1 MQAKRKGCTLCTNPK
16 LESKDRRE
24 AREGEKSNLCAEEY
38 TVNRIDQCSSL
49 GYVWNISW
57 WLYTKNQL
65 SCLFG
70 FCYVMFSIL
79 DSMAG
84 AFRLTRMLFLGIFAF
99 PPPKSCQSSL

>member
-38 TVNRIDQCSSL
+38 TVNRIDQCSSV

-57 WLYTKNQL
+57 LVVYEKSTKL
-65 SCLFG
+65 PFWFLL
-70 FCYVMFSIL
+70 CYVFNSGFYGWRLQVDEDAVFGYLCFST
-79 DSMAG
+79 S
-84 AFRLTRMLFLGIFAF
+84 
-99 PPPKSCQSSL
+99 